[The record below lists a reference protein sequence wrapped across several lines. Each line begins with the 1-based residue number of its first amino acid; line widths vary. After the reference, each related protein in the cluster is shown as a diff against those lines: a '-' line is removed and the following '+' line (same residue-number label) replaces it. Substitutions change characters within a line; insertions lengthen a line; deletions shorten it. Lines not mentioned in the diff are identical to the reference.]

1 MTLQANDS
9 QIDFQPV
16 GKRVTVAK
24 YTTLLEAAIQAG
36 IDLASACGGMGLC
49 GQCRVRLLA

>member
-36 IDLASACGGMGLC
+36 IALASA
-49 GQCRVRLLA
+49 